1 MVEAKALSRE
11 FAAHLL
17 ASPPRIPRRQDE
29 AVPSCFIRTSWPD
42 DGVLGSQWFSVKIVS
57 EGLAAGR

>member
-17 ASPPRIPRRQDE
+17 ASPPRIPRLRE
-29 AVPSCFIRTSWPD
+29 AASFEHHGRT
-42 DGVLGSQWFSVKIVS
+42 VTY
-57 EGLAAGR
+57 